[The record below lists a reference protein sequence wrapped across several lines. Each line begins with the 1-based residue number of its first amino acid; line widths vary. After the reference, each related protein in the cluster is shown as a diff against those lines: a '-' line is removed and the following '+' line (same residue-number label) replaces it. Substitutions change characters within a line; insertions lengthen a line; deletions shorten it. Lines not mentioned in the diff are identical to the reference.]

1 MKIRILPILF
11 LISLAF
17 NLGVLVK
24 VLFKSTP
31 EGHVY
36 EGHVHEVGCVHED
49 WKESSVCRRLNLTCQ
64 QLNQM
69 EKYRIQF
76 QNRISP
82 LTLKLEKERLEL
94 FHLLKKDTLDE
105 KGANTILRQ
114 ISNSQT
120 EIQKCFIHHFFQTKK
135 LFNNDQQK
143 KFYFYVQ
150 QCLHKGNDGSCS
162 QECSPIKIEIKGKE
176 NSKKR

>member
-1 MKIRILPILF
+1 MKIRILIILF
-11 LISLAF
+11 IISLAF
-17 NLGVLVK
+17 NLGVVVK

-31 EGHVY
+31 PGQGQAY
-36 EGHVHEVGCVHED
+36 EEHVHEVGCTHEN
-49 WKESSVCRRLNLTCQ
+49 WKESPVCRHLNLTCQ
-64 QLNQM
+64 QLDQM

-82 LTLKLEKERLEL
+82 LTMKLEKERLEL

-105 KGANTILRQ
+105 KAANEILSQ
-114 ISNSQT
+114 ISNYQN

-143 KFYFYVQ
+143 RFYLYVQ
-150 QCLHKGNDGSCS
+150 QCLYKGNDGSCS
-162 QECSPIKIEIKGKE
+162 PQCTPGKIEVVVKE
-176 NSKKR
+176 NGK

>member
-1 MKIRILPILF
+1 MKKKILIILF
-11 LISLAF
+11 IISLAF
-17 NLGVLVK
+17 NLGVVVK

-31 EGHVY
+31 QGQGHAY
-36 EGHVHEVGCVHED
+36 EEHVHEVGCVHED
-49 WKESSVCRRLNLTCQ
+49 WKGSSVCRHLNLTCQ
-64 QLNQM
+64 QLDQM

-82 LTLKLEKERLEL
+82 LAIKLEKERLEL

-105 KGANTILRQ
+105 KGANKILRQ

-143 KFYFYVQ
+143 KFYVYVQ
-150 QCLHKGNDGSCS
+150 QCLYRGNDVSCS
-162 QECSPIKIEIKGKE
+162 QQCTPVKKEDEEKE
-176 NSKKR
+176 NAK

>member
-1 MKIRILPILF
+1 MKMRILIILF

-17 NLGVLVK
+17 NLGVFVK
-24 VLFKSTP
+24 FIFKPIP
-31 EGHVY
+31 EEHVHG
-36 EGHVHEVGCVHED
+36 EHVHEVGCVHED
-49 WKESSVCRRLNLTCQ
+49 WKGSPVCRHLNLTCQ

-82 LTLKLEKERLEL
+82 LTMKIEKERLEL

-105 KGANTILRQ
+105 NGANKILRQ

-162 QECSPIKIEIKGKE
+162 QKCSPGKIEIKGKE
-176 NSKKR
+176 NGK

>member
-1 MKIRILPILF
+1 MKIRILIILF
-11 LISLAF
+11 IISLAF

-24 VLFKSTP
+24 LLFKSTS
-31 EGHVY
+31 EGHTH
-36 EGHVHEVGCVHED
+36 EEHIHEVGCVHKD

-69 EKYRIQF
+69 EEYRKQF

-82 LTLKLEKERLEL
+82 LTMKLEKERLEL

-105 KGANTILRQ
+105 KRANTILRQ

-135 LFNNDQQK
+135 IFNNDQQK

-150 QCLHKGNDGSCS
+150 QCLHKGNNGSCS
-162 QECSPIKIEIKGKE
+162 YECSPKEIETKGKE

>member
-64 QLNQM
+64 QLSQM
-69 EKYRIQF
+69 EEYRIQF
-76 QNRISP
+76 HKRISP
-82 LTLKLEKERLEL
+82 LTMKLEKERLEL